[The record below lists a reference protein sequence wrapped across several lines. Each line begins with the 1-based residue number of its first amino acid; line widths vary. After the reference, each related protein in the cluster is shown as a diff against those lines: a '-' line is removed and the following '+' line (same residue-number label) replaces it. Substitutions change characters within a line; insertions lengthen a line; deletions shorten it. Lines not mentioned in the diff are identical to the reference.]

1 MRYHVAFLLG
11 LCLLASIPAPAQVIT
26 DPVRA
31 AAARDTLLREAERL
45 RLGVAQLTQPFLTN
59 AQTHYRKRVVVVGL
73 INPALVPVGQRS
85 PGPLPPGSPVV
96 RWRHVTRYRR
106 NGRVQEWYRLTV
118 NGNNIVRERRLNGAV
133 TWLVIPAAYS
143 QVAGTPMRH
152 RGFYLRSGYVRLDN
166 DLFALP
172 QPLQ

>member
-1 MRYHVAFLLG
+1 MRYHFAFLLS
-11 LCLLASIPAPAQVIT
+11 LCLLASVTAQAQLIT
-26 DPVRA
+26 DPGRA
-31 AAARDTLLREAERL
+31 AAARDTLLREAERV
-45 RLGVAQLTQPFLTN
+45 RLGVAQVSNLTAN
-59 AQTHYRKRVVVVGL
+59 ARVNYRKRVVVAGL
-73 INPALVPVGQRS
+73 YNPALLPADQRK
-85 PGPLPPGSPVV
+85 PGPLYPGSPVV

-106 NGRVQEWYRLTV
+106 NGRVQEQYRLTV
-118 NGNNIVRERRLNGAV
+118 NGNNIMRERRLNGVV